1 MLPAQLLAKQ
11 ALPVLGAQL
20 QLLFQRPP
28 QTPQAAAWSPAW
40 AQSCGLCFSLG
51 VHEWEGAIHGA
62 A

>member
-40 AQSCGLCFSLG
+40 AQSVGCAFL
-51 VHEWEGAIHGA
+51 
-62 A
+62 